1 MACSLW
7 CLQTPTEST
16 RHQDIFVHIRDRAA
30 ILLSSQTAF
39 RGDSARSLLWSD
51 LFLSKVKLHDVLA
64 DDGYILVGLPPFY
77 LGPFFHSNWTMQLC

>member
-7 CLQTPTEST
+7 CLQYPSVAP
-16 RHQDIFVHIRDRAA
+16 QNIFIHIRDRAS

-51 LFLSKVKLHDVLA
+51 LFLSKLKLHDISA
-64 DDGYILVGLPPFY
+64 DGYIPVRTPPPGADAY
-77 LGPFFHSNWTMQLC
+77 GRI

>member
-7 CLQTPTEST
+7 CLQAPST
-16 RHQDIFVHIRDRAA
+16 GPQAIFVNIRDRAA

-51 LFLSKVKLHDVLA
+51 LFLSRVKLHDVLA
-64 DDGYILVGLPPFY
+64 NDGYVPVS
-77 LGPFFHSNWTMQLC
+77 FFTFFKFLFSF